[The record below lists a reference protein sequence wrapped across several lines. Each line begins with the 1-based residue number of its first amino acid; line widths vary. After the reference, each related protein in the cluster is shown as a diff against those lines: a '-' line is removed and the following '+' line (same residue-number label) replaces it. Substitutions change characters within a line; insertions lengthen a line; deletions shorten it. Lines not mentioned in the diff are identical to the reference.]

1 MKDNI
6 LDFAEE
12 QHNKMFDTFIKQGFG
27 YLDFPEA
34 TMFITLNSFV
44 AAKLLSHGITT
55 PTQKQLYDAS
65 ISSCDNVIRFFQ
77 EYKVKLMSEENN
89 YEQKY

>member
-1 MKDNI
+1 MNDKI
-6 LDFAEE
+6 FDFAEE
-12 QHNKMFDTFIKQGFG
+12 QHNKMFDTFMKQGFG

-44 AAKLLSHGITT
+44 ATNLLSQGITA

-65 ISSCDNVIRFFQ
+65 IIACDNVIRFFQ
-77 EYKVKLMSEENN
+77 EYKSKLMNEEG
-89 YEQKY
+89 